1 MHKTY
6 IVLVSAFAGLMATAE
21 AAQATCKGNF
31 RLEFGHTNPLQWT
44 MPRNTSCGIQMQFDY
59 VAFYGLSVRQA
70 PRNGT
75 IQMNNHYT
83 FTYIP
88 KKGYAGQDSF
98 IIDAEGAPVN
108 YLLGTTGQRSKAG
121 MAFTMTVQ

>member
-1 MHKTY
+1 MRKTCLA
-6 IVLVSAFAGLMATAE
+6 LVCAAAGLLATE
-21 AAQATCKGNF
+21 NGAQATCKGNF
-31 RLEFGHTNPLQWT
+31 RLEFGYTNELQWA
-44 MPRNTSCGIQMQFDY
+44 MPRNTTCGIQMQFDY
-59 VAFYGLSVRQA
+59 VALYGLAVRQA

-88 KKGYAGQDSF
+88 KKGFSGQDSF
-98 IIDAEGAPVN
+98 IVDAEGAPVN

>member
-1 MHKTY
+1 MRKTC
-6 IVLVSAFAGLMATAE
+6 LALGWAAAGLLVATGGAL
-21 AAQATCKGNF
+21 ASCKGNF
-31 RLEFGHTNPLQWT
+31 RLEFGHTNDLQWAT
-44 MPRNTSCGIQMQFDY
+44 PRNTTCGIQMQFDY
-59 VAFYGLSVRQA
+59 VALYGLAVRQS

-83 FTYIP
+83 FTYTP
-88 KKGYAGQDSF
+88 KKGFFGQDSF
-98 IIDAEGAPVN
+98 IVDAEGAPVN